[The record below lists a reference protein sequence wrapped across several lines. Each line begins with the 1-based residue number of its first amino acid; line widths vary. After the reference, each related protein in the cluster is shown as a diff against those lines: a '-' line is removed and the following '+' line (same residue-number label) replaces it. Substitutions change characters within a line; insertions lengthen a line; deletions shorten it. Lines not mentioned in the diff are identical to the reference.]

1 MKLTLNIVGE
11 TIQDIENALDIFMEE
26 VKNKTLESNCYCGS
40 IGDGTNTEYDYDFSD
55 GMDVFNDN
63 KDELTVNPYTG
74 RIG

>member
-40 IGDGTNTEYDYDFSD
+40 IGDGKKLCEEKYTEICNQIINTLCGES
-55 GMDVFNDN
+55 
-63 KDELTVNPYTG
+63 
-74 RIG
+74 